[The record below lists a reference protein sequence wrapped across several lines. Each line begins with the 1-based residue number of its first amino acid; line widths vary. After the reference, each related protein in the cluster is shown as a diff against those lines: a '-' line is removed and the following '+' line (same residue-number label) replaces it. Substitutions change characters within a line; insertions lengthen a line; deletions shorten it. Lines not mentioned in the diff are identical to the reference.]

1 MTSLAPGAQVP
12 DFTLKN
18 TSGGPVR
25 LSEYQK
31 GAPVVLAFFK
41 HECPTCQLAMPFID
55 RLHRKSRDGK
65 VRFLGVAQDAKEDAV
80 AFAKQH
86 ALMMP
91 FVLEDTPYAV
101 ADGYALTN
109 VPTVFLLDAERR
121 IQFVQVGFSKYAYQD
136 LADRLAALSGREPEL
151 LFDTLSSVPELKP
164 G

>member
-31 GAPVVLAFFK
+31 GGPVVLAFFK
-41 HECPTCQLAMPFID
+41 HECPTCQLGIPFID

-65 VRFLGVAQDAKEDAV
+65 VRFLGVAEDTKEDAV
-80 AFAKQH
+80 AFAKQY

-91 FVLEDTPYAV
+91 FVLEDAPYATSE
-101 ADGYALTN
+101 DFGLTN
-109 VPTVFLLDAERR
+109 LPTVFLLDGERKV
-121 IQFVQVGFSKYAYQD
+121 QFVQVGFSKYAYQD
-136 LADRLAALSGREPEL
+136 LADRVAALSGKPCES
-151 LFDTLSSVPELKP
+151 LFNTLSPVPELKP

>member
-1 MTSLAPGAQVP
+1 VTSLAPGAQVP

-31 GAPVVLAFFK
+31 GGPLVLAFFK

-80 AFAKQH
+80 AFAKQY

-91 FVLEDTPYAV
+91 FVLEDAPYATSTS
-101 ADGYALTN
+101 YALTH
-109 VPTVFLLDAERR
+109 VPTVLLLDAGRNV
-121 IQFVQVGFSKYAYQD
+121 QFVQVGFSKKACQE
-136 LADRLAALSGREPEL
+136 LADRLAGLSGKEPEI